1 MAVKVGINGY
11 GRIGRCIVRAL
22 HEQGRTGEIDIVAIN
37 DLGDVETN
45 AHLTRYDSV
54 HGKFPGTV
62 EIAGDSIVVNGDSM
76 KVPDWTFGLV
86 FEQTSFNKNYDAIIG
101 LAFPG
106 FAEPGV
112 TPFMD
117 ALMQAK
123 VLDQNVFTFSMSM
136 NPDEE
141 SMLQFGAIDPDSYT
155 GEITYY

>member
-1 MAVKVGINGY
+1 MAQGGHFSEPDPSARPITTINFGSGY
-11 GRIGRCIVRAL
+11 LKGYFVTDSL
-22 HEQGRTGEIDIVAIN
+22 T
-37 DLGDVETN
+37 LGDPEE
-45 AHLTRYDSV
+45 D
-54 HGKFPGTV
+54 
-62 EIAGDSIVVNGDSM
+62 GDSM